1 MCVRERVREKV
12 CVYTCVSD
20 SEREREMRTV
30 EVCRLTKCVCVC
42 VCLCVLEGECD
53 IERMVVCV

>member
-42 VCLCVLEGECD
+42 LFVCA
-53 IERMVVCV
+53 